1 MNEWVTR
8 VNFGCN
14 YFQLTLNH
22 IWDKVFKNGPS
33 KISGRQ
39 PLKNL
44 KGYGLL
50 KQAIR
55 CKFFIGCH
63 AQISLGPFSNTLSQ
77 SILLILKNQNPFCP
91 TSTNF
96 GYSSFPNIFC
106 VTLFVPTLFISMGVL
121 LRHYLKLNKQ
131 SREGWSNKTSL
142 FSPS

>member
-1 MNEWVTR
+1 MEVPSRGTLRKTRTQLLSKSNYHEWVTR

-14 YFQLTLNH
+14 CFQLTLNH

-77 SILLILKNQNPFCP
+77 SILLILKN
-91 TSTNF
+91 
-96 GYSSFPNIFC
+96 
-106 VTLFVPTLFISMGVL
+106 
-121 LRHYLKLNKQ
+121 
-131 SREGWSNKTSL
+131 
-142 FSPS
+142 